1 MQIRL
6 FGDGKKRGLRIS
18 IFITVILILICPVL
32 IILAE
37 TAAGG
42 TDPSG
47 KPPAGTNSPQGNGTA
62 IVYKSLPVASDDVYT
77 KGSLLI
83 VNTSTPVVYYPADST
98 LVAFGSPT
106 SYSTT
111 SPSMRLNSEAMSA
124 LNRMLDTYCQGTGDN
139 TVFINSA
146 YRTEAEQ
153 AALTS
158 SAVKAGYS
166 DHHLALSVALR
177 GQTASGRIS
186 LAKDHWVYQNCHEY
200 GFVLRYPTGKEA
212 ITGDTQN
219 YDNCIRYVGIP
230 HALYM
235 KENDLCLEEY
245 VSLLKTYTY
254 EGTHLQI
261 TANGALYEVYYVP
274 ATDLGTENA
283 VTTLPIPQ
291 DPTTG
296 EPCEY
301 TYSGNNTDGF
311 IVTARIG

>member
-42 TDPSG
+42 TDPNG
-47 KPPAGTNSPQGNGTA
+47 KPPAGSNPPQGNGTA

-83 VNTSTPVVYYPADST
+83 VNTSTPVVYYPADAT

-124 LNRMLDTYCQGTGDN
+124 LNRMLDTYYQSTGDN

-186 LAKDHWVYQNCHEY
+186 LAKDHWVYRNCHEY
-200 GFVLRYPTGKEA
+200 GFILRYPAGKEA

-230 HALYM
+230 HAVYM
-235 KENDLCLEEY
+235 KENNLCLEEY

-261 TANGALYEVYYVP
+261 TASGALYEVYYVP

>member
-37 TAAGG
+37 TAAGNPATG
-42 TDPSG
+42 G
-47 KPPAGTNSPQGNGTA
+47 NPPAGTNPPPANGTA

-83 VNTSTPVVYYPADST
+83 VNTTTPVVHYPADST
-98 LVAFGSPT
+98 LVAFGKPT

-111 SPSMRLNSEAMSA
+111 SPQMRLNSEAMTA
-124 LNRMLDTYCQGTGDN
+124 FNTMLNTYHASTGDSS
-139 TVFINSA
+139 VHINSA

-153 AALTS
+153 AAMTS
-158 SAVKAGYS
+158 SSVKAGFS

-177 GQTASGRIS
+177 GNTASGYIA
-186 LAKDHWVYQNCHEY
+186 LAKDHWVYQNCHTY
-200 GFVLRYPTGKEA
+200 GFVLRYPAGKEE
-212 ITGDTQN
+212 ITGISD
-219 YDNCIRYVGIP
+219 YENCIRYVGVP
-230 HALYM
+230 HAIYM
-235 KENDLCLEEY
+235 KEHNLCLEEY
-245 VSLLKTYTY
+245 VALLKNYPY

-261 TANGALYEVYYVP
+261 TANGALYEVYYIP
-274 ATDLGTENA
+274 ASDLGTENA
-283 VTTLPIPQ
+283 VTTLPIPH
-291 DPTTG
+291 DSATDK
-296 EPCEY
+296 PCEY